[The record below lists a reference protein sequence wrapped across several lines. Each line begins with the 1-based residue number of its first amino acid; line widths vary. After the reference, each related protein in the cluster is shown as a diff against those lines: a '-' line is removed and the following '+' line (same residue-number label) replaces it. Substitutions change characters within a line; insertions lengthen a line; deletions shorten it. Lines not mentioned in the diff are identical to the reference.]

1 MRGRKM
7 DELDKIIRKIQDLMK
22 LAQDNPDDEEGQTA
36 LLLAQKLLLKYNL
49 SLEDIHQNASKNS
62 PDISEMGS
70 KALKR
75 MAWWKSK
82 LHAILAR
89 NFRCRSM
96 RQRRGG
102 KTILIFLGY
111 EADTK
116 IALKVY
122 EATLMYLEYR
132 LERIRK
138 EKLGVAYKNSYLRGF
153 LFGIDERF
161 EKQKEEL
168 QKFELMLQVPIEVEQ
183 ALEERTSGR
192 SFTNSIPPVELDEEA
207 YRTGYKHAKNSSI
220 MPEELLNTERK

>member
-1 MRGRKM
+1 M

-62 PDISEMGS
+62 PEISEMGS

-96 RQRRGG
+96 RQ
-102 KTILIFLGY
+102 
-111 EADTK
+111 
-116 IALKVY
+116 
-122 EATLMYLEYR
+122 
-132 LERIRK
+132 
-138 EKLGVAYKNSYLRGF
+138 
-153 LFGIDERF
+153 RF